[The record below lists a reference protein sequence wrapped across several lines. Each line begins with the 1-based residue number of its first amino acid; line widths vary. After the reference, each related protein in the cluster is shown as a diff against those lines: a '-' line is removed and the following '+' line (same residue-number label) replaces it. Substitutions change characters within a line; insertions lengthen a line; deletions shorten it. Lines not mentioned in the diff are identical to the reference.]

1 MNRLKRLIVLT
12 PLVLVVSAIHCR
24 GQEVTTIDLDSV
36 VVYGSR
42 PLREV
47 ALTKTVIDSTALAVA
62 SSQSLAELI
71 SRSTT
76 AFIKSYGGGAMATIA
91 LRGTGASHTQVEW
104 NGVNINNPMLG
115 QVDFS
120 LIPVSFID
128 KAEIY
133 MGGSSLQEGGGS
145 LGGTVVIG
153 SKPKWD
159 DNFYGSLTQ
168 HVGSFGLY
176 NTFVEVGGGGRK
188 VQARVRYLYEQ
199 ADNDFKFRNIAIIP
213 FEVVR
218 QQNAFYRK
226 NGAAADFFFR
236 ASQQDVI
243 SLHGWFHTADR
254 ELPTIMSYD
263 GLGRAESQEDNDLRV
278 VAKWNRY
285 KKKFKS
291 NLTSGVTVS
300 SIDYLLQNKTN
311 LGMVT
316 NQKSASQVF
325 SIYNKYQAEYAFTSK
340 TMLKA
345 TANLDYHAVESL
357 DEIKGEGYDKTRLQT
372 GLGVSVH
379 HAFNNAI
386 SGYVLVREEYLDD
399 RFSPVMPSLGVD
411 FALLS
416 ARNLHLKLN
425 ATRNYHF
432 PSLNDLYWVPGGN
445 PDLRPESGYT
455 GDFTAEYMYAKGV
468 FDGFVS
474 GTAYISKIDDWI
486 IWRPSEYQYWTAEN
500 IKQVLSRGLEFN
512 ARGTVTL
519 NSWKIGVSA
528 SYAYTKSTNTDAM
541 QEGDNSVGKQLIYV
555 PLHKGGV
562 LGTVSFKGFYLNY
575 DWSYVSERYT
585 TSSNEDNRHYLPAY
599 SLHNADI
606 GKVLHFCKE
615 YSLEVSLRVNNLF
628 NLDYQ
633 AILYRAMPGR
643 HFLGTVKFKF

>member
-278 VAKWNRY
+278 VAKWSRY

-316 NQKSASQVF
+316 NQKSESHVF
-325 SIYNKYQAEYAFTSK
+325 SVYNKYQAEYAFTPK

-345 TANLDYHAVESL
+345 TANLDYHAVESR

-411 FALLS
+411 FALLKE
-416 ARNLHLKLN
+416 RNLHLKLN

-455 GDFTAEYMYAKGV
+455 GDFTAEYTYARGV

-519 NSWKIGVSA
+519 NSWKIAVSA

-555 PLHKGGV
+555 PLHKGGI

-606 GKVLHFCKE
+606 GKVLNFCKE

>member
-24 GQEVTTIDLDSV
+24 GQEVTTIKLDSV

-128 KAEIY
+128 KAEVY
-133 MGGSSLQEGGGS
+133 LGGSSLQEGGGS

-159 DNFYGSLTQ
+159 DHFYGSLTQ
-168 HVGSFGLY
+168 DIGSFGLY

-199 ADNDFKFRNIAIIP
+199 ADNDFQFRNIAIIP

-226 NGAAADFFFR
+226 NGAEADLFFR

-243 SLHGWFHTADR
+243 SLHGWFHAADR

-263 GLGRAESQEDNDLRV
+263 GLGRAESQKDNDLRV
-278 VAKWNRY
+278 VAKWSRY

-311 LGMVT
+311 IGMVT
-316 NQKSASQVF
+316 NQQSESHVF
-325 SIYNKYQAEYAFTSK
+325 SVYNKYQVEYAFTPK
-340 TMLKA
+340 TLLKA
-345 TANLDYHAVESL
+345 TANLDYHSVESR
-357 DEIKGEGYDKTRLQT
+357 DEIKGEGYDKTRFQT
-372 GLGVSVH
+372 GLGVSLH
-379 HAFNNAI
+379 HTFNNTI
-386 SGYVLVREEYLDD
+386 SGYILVREEFIDD

-411 FALLS
+411 FALLK

-432 PSLNDLYWVPGGN
+432 PTLNDLYWVPGGN

-455 GDFTAEYMYAKGV
+455 GDFTAEYAYSKGI

-474 GTAYISKIDDWI
+474 GTAYLSKIDDWI

-500 IKQVLSRGLEFN
+500 IKQVFSRGLEFN
-512 ARGTVTL
+512 ARGTMEL
-519 NSWKIGVSA
+519 NTWKISVSA

-555 PLHKGGV
+555 PLNKGGV

-606 GKVLHFCKE
+606 GKVINFCKD

-643 HFLGTVKFKF
+643 NYLGTLKFRF